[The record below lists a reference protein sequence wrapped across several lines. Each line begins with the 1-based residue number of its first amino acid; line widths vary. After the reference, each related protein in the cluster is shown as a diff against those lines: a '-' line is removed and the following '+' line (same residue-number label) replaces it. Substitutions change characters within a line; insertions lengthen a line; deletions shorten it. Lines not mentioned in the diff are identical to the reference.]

1 MCNVKRGFFDFQV
14 CHPHISTLD
23 QLNQKSRYVRS
34 IRDLI
39 WCQICQK
46 KHADLKLDAKIRK
59 KLVMGSSTLA
69 HLWKSNG
76 YKENCDFHVDF
87 DCIIGGQIHDVHLSF
102 ERQYKDLA
110 NPMDIILACGMNNV
124 PTNDEATTIILQLK
138 SFLQTIENHSER
150 HGHKHPNR

>member
-1 MCNVKRGFFDFQV
+1 
-14 CHPHISTLD
+14 
-23 QLNQKSRYVRS
+23 
-34 IRDLI
+34 
-39 WCQICQK
+39 
-46 KHADLKLDAKIRK
+46 
-59 KLVMGSSTLA
+59 MGSSTLA

-124 PTNDEATTIILQLK
+124 PTIDDATTIILQLK